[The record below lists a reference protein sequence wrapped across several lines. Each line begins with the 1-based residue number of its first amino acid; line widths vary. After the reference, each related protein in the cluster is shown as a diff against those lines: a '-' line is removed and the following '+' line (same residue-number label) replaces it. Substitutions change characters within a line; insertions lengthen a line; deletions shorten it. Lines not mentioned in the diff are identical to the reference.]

1 MQTIDIIKV
10 NGDFQIY
17 VDGEYVGWSSS
28 FKGQRSFWNRIT
40 KQCVMAKNFTAKN
53 IIKNA
58 ALVLPLLEQTGTMIS
73 NQTTINT
80 KM

>member
-10 NGDFQIY
+10 NADFQIY
-17 VDGEYVGWSSS
+17 VDGEYVGWSTS
-28 FKGQRSFWNRIT
+28 FKGERSFWNRIT
-40 KQCVMAKNFTAKN
+40 KQCVMAKTFTAKN
-53 IIKNA
+53 ITKNA

-73 NQTTINT
+73 NPTINI